1 MLRSWRRTITVLALI
16 VALGAAGAA
25 SLRLAN
31 ARDDRGHTQSLE
43 RETASTLASATAQLV
58 RVEADLAA
66 RNERNVLTRRERDD
80 LRALAAG
87 LANEIQRTRR
97 STMDSNVDAFTAGN
111 RANVLARCLA
121 GVSRALNQL
130 SVGDGGALASLQAV
144 AEPCRAARA
153 A

>member
-1 MLRSWRRTITVLALI
+1 MLRSWRRTIAVLALI

-43 RETASTLASATAQLV
+43 RGTARTLASATARLV
-58 RVEADLAA
+58 RTRADLAA
-66 RNERNVLTRRERDD
+66 TSARNVITGRERDD

-87 LANEIQRTRR
+87 IANELQRTRR
-97 STMDSNVDAFTAGN
+97 STTDSNVDAFTTGS